1 MNNLENKE
9 IELLADFDDVLTV
22 AEMKQVLKIG
32 RNKCYYLL
40 STGTIPSKRIGRNY
54 RIPKINIINY
64 LKNAQ

>member
-1 MNNLENKE
+1 MNNKE

-22 AEMKQVLKIG
+22 AEMRQVLKIG

-40 STGTIPSKRIGRNY
+40 STGTIPSRKIGRDY

-64 LKNAQ
+64 LQNAQ

>member
-22 AEMKQVLKIG
+22 TEMRQALKIG
-32 RNKCYYLL
+32 RNKCYNLL
-40 STGTIPSKRIGRNY
+40 TTGTIPSKRIGRDY

-64 LKNAQ
+64 LQNA